1 LENLPE
7 LTLFLDGFTWLSIF
21 QNKPTTDAIYEGTVE
36 ITGDIV
42 GTCKYENG
50 QYCGATGC
58 NKDGCTV
65 SSPVPTSR
73 IPGFPL
79 TNTPGIFGLW

>member
-1 LENLPE
+1 MR
-7 LTLFLDGFTWLSIF
+7 TLWKTTFGVLIYCIDGTTWLSIF
-21 QNKPTTDAIYEGTVE
+21 QNKPTTEELYEGTVE

-58 NKDGCTV
+58 NRDGCTV
-65 SSPVPTSR
+65 CPVTSPVH
-73 IPGFPL
+73 
-79 TNTPGIFGLW
+79 